1 MGVEK
6 KEFAVNQMKPYLFA
20 LPPVALLIA
29 SKSTGFE
36 ATLTDLAVVHSGR
49 EQI

>member
-6 KEFAVNQMKPYLFA
+6 KEFTMNQMKPYLFA
-20 LPPVALLIA
+20 LPSLALLIA

-36 ATLTDLAVVHSGR
+36 AILTDLAVAHSSR
-49 EQI
+49 E

>member
-6 KEFAVNQMKPYLFA
+6 EEFTVNQMKPYLFA
-20 LPPVALLIA
+20 LPLLALLVA

-36 ATLTDLAVVHSGR
+36 ATLTDLAVAHSSK
-49 EQI
+49 EEI

>member
-6 KEFAVNQMKPYLFA
+6 KEFTMNQMKPYLFA
-20 LPPVALLIA
+20 LPPLALLIA

-36 ATLTDLAVVHSGR
+36 AALTDLAVAHSSR
-49 EQI
+49 E